1 MRQNRNSRKTSSNKN
16 LKYIKT
22 FESFGGDYKLM
33 LEEESWLSKTLA
45 GLALMMPFLGSV
57 TPTKAISVDKQQEP
71 IELKA
76 DTKTTADS
84 IKTFV
89 KTASTGKKFDLEITG
104 FEPQNVMVKEIQ
116 MNRDLFTKET
126 VVVAF
131 TTSKLDKDGRLEK
144 DVQPIII
151 STDAKVSVVN
161 SHADKNMTLV
171 ITVIVEKDDRLDANR
186 NVVSAKTEWTLN
198 GEPFENY
205 RVSPGNDPSVVNLEK
220 NN

>member
-84 IKTFV
+84 AKTFV

-104 FEPQNVMVKEIQ
+104 FKPENVMVKEIQ

-171 ITVIVEKDDRLDANR
+171 ITVIVEQTDRLDADG
-186 NVVSAKTEWTLN
+186 NVVSAKTKWTLN

-205 RVSPGNDPSVVNLEK
+205 KVSPGNDPSVVNLEK
-220 NN
+220 

>member
-45 GLALMMPFLGSV
+45 GLALMMPMLGSV
-57 TPTKAISVDKQQEP
+57 TPTKAMSVDKQQEP

-89 KTASTGKKFDLEITG
+89 KTASAGKKFDLEITG
-104 FEPQNVMVKEIQ
+104 FKPENVIVKEIQ

-144 DVQPIII
+144 DVQPTIVA
-151 STDAKVSVVN
+151 TDAKVLVVN
-161 SHADKNMTLV
+161 SHADENMKLV
-171 ITVIVEKDDRLDANR
+171 ITVSVEQTDRLDADG
-186 NVVSAKTEWTLN
+186 NVVSAKTKWTLN

-205 RVSPGNDPSVVNLEK
+205 KVSPGNDPSVVNLEK
-220 NN
+220 